1 MTTIRPNPF
10 AQAFPQAHA
19 SQAQPPQAPAREE
32 AGRLAAQ
39 RAFFAAA
46 TGRAQ
51 PAAAPAAE
59 TPRVPPPTVNRV
71 AEVADPPQKILRP
84 GSILD
89 IRV

>member
-1 MTTIRPNPF
+1 MTRPPPSSPL
-10 AQAFPQAHA
+10 FPYTTLFR
-19 SQAQPPQAPAREE
+19 SAREE